1 MSAKV
6 DLDELASN
14 LQHYGLAY
22 LLTVGD
28 DQRPH
33 AVAVRPTLDGR
44 AFQID
49 GIGRQTRANVE
60 ARPDVSLVW
69 PPFEHGG
76 YSLIVDG
83 RAGLTEDGAM
93 VEPGHAILHRPAD
106 DGTGHDCVALG
117 EG

>member
-1 MSAKV
+1 MSVRV

-14 LQHYGLAY
+14 LQHYGFAY

-33 AVAVRPTLDGR
+33 AVAVRPTLDGQ
-44 AFQID
+44 ALQVD
-49 GIGRQTRANVE
+49 GLGRTSRANLE
-60 ARPDVSLVW
+60 ARPDVTLVW

-83 RAGLTEDGAM
+83 RGALTDSGVSVA
-93 VEPGHAILHRPAD
+93 PGHAILHRPAE

-117 EG
+117 DA